1 MKVNHIYVIEV
12 MYANGFTEVFDD
24 IESYE
29 TICDG
34 LIFRLNHANSDVR
47 TMIPVAQVIRI
58 GKVKSTGKD
67 TSI

>member
-12 MYANGFTEVFDD
+12 MYTNGLTEVFDD

-34 LIFRLNHANSDVR
+34 LIFRLNHVNSDVR
-47 TMIPVAQVIRI
+47 TMIPVNQVIRI
-58 GKVKSTGKD
+58 GKVKSARKGN
-67 TSI
+67 SV